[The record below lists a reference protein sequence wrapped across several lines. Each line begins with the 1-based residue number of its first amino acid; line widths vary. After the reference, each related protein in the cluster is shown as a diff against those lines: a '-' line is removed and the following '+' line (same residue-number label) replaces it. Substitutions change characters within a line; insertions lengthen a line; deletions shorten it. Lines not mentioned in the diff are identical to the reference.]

1 MLATR
6 IGIET
11 INLVVRSFVDVFN
24 PAGPVLDIGAYYPKD
39 YATLCDRRPMFPGR
53 TYVGCD
59 IRSGLGVDRIEDAE
73 QLTFPDRSF
82 GSVLL
87 LETLE
92 HIPHPHRAVAE
103 AKRVLTDESVML
115 VSVPFNYRLHGFP
128 TDYWRFTASGLY
140 TLLEEFPRKTVF
152 AIGPHLMPST
162 VFAIVATGREQFEQC
177 EQRLHVSLLE
187 AFRHHKRRH
196 GFKVLEERSRDL
208 VGLLLGRARNG
219 IAFYDPNQR
228 GGYRQ

>member
-1 MLATR
+1 MLAIQ

-11 INLVVRSFVDVFN
+11 INVVVRTFVEVFN
-24 PAGPVLDIGAYYPKD
+24 PAGPVLDIGAYYPEG
-39 YATLCDRRPMFPGR
+39 YAALCDRRPMFPGR

-59 IRSGLGVDRIEDAE
+59 IRYGPGVDRIEDAE
-73 QLTFPDRSF
+73 HLTFPDRSV
-82 GSVLL
+82 GSVLI

-92 HIPHPHRAVAE
+92 HIPHPQRVVAE
-103 AKRVLTDESVML
+103 AKRVLTDDGMML

-140 TLLEEFPRKTVF
+140 TLLAEFPRKTVF

-162 VFAIVATGREQFEQC
+162 VFAVVATHREQFEQG
-177 EQRLHVSLLE
+177 EQRLHTALRE
-187 AFRHHKRRH
+187 AFRQHKRRH
-196 GFKVLEERSRDL
+196 TLKVLEERSRDL
-208 VGLLLGRARNG
+208 LGLLLGRARVG
-219 IAFYDPNQR
+219 IAFYNPSQQ